1 MKTNYPSLFGFVAAA
16 ALAFA
21 TMSPIARASDY
32 DGSVWLTSAVQAPN
46 GGTWIQ
52 LHTGIETGK
61 TKARG
66 GAPVY
71 ESVDEPGTI
80 VSAPGKVGYWV
91 VGKRESIHA
100 RGQASE
106 LCGGDLRNCSNYPVA
121 PEEWE
126 YVTFAVATPD
136 GQGL

>member
-61 TKARG
+61 TEARG

-80 VSAPGKVGYWV
+80 VSAPG
-91 VGKRESIHA
+91 
-100 RGQASE
+100 
-106 LCGGDLRNCSNYPVA
+106 
-121 PEEWE
+121 
-126 YVTFAVATPD
+126 
-136 GQGL
+136 QGL